1 MNARFGSEFM
11 GERCDGDNGVGVM
24 NGVVFGVV
32 GIPNVLA
39 DDPWVAKP
47 CATASK
53 FSRLSLTNKHS

>member
-1 MNARFGSEFM
+1 
-11 GERCDGDNGVGVM
+11 M

-53 FSRLSLTNKHS
+53 FSELSLYQQIFKIKLYLEFRHFLISKNFWPN